1 MSSHFDSTD
10 APRGLAASCST
21 GYLSRLPS
29 PVLLPIV
36 SSLEANPDFTIV
48 WLVELNGYLPL
59 AHWTNSEWF
68 FVKKLGGASLKIED
82 VKKICVS
89 RRNGI
94 ASPEEI
100 DLAVTNALGHPMGAF
115 RLMDFTGID
124 LWNTIRKLVT
134 PKTSP
139 HR

>member
-1 MSSHFDSTD
+1 M
-10 APRGLAASCST
+10 
-21 GYLSRLPS
+21 
-29 PVLLPIV
+29 
-36 SSLEANPDFTIV
+36 
-48 WLVELNGYLPL
+48 
-59 AHWTNSEWF
+59 
-68 FVKKLGGASLKIED
+68 
-82 VKKICVS
+82 
-89 RRNGI
+89 GI

-100 DLAVTNALGHPMGAF
+100 DLAVTNALGHPMGPF

>member
-1 MSSHFDSTD
+1 MVNRILSALHQKALF
-10 APRGLAASCST
+10 LA
-21 GYLSRLPS
+21 
-29 PVLLPIV
+29 
-36 SSLEANPDFTIV
+36 DM
-48 WLVELNGYLPL
+48 
-59 AHWTNSEWF
+59 
-68 FVKKLGGASLKIED
+68 
-82 VKKICVS
+82 
-89 RRNGI
+89 GI

-100 DLAVTNALGHPMGAF
+100 DLAVTNALGHPMGPF